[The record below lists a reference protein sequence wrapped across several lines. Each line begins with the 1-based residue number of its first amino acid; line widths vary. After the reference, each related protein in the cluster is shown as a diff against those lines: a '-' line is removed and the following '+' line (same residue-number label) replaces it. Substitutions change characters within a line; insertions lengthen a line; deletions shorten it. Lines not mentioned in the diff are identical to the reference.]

1 MNKNTVILLSKAKQ
15 SKAKQSHNCILNN
28 SFKFYIS
35 QFLNAFKFLSASILL
50 HNLVKTFLTSI
61 TFDSLS
67 RKIKNPCLVI
77 NKNSFFKEEIIMYN
91 FKKLFTY
98 MVVGALVAALSI
110 SCKSN
115 EEPSTPELSQYAG
128 VYASDNK
135 DFGSSENQYF
145 VIRINSD
152 NTVDY
157 CVSDNKSFS
166 TVKGTFPAYF
176 FISSDSSYN
185 LKLTVDKPIGDAG
198 LTFSSDG
205 NTITYRV
212 DRMIDGVYCEKHLKA
227 QTFAMTKVS

>member
-1 MNKNTVILLSKAKQ
+1 MKIL
-15 SKAKQSHNCILNN
+15 
-28 SFKFYIS
+28 
-35 QFLNAFKFLSASILL
+35 
-50 HNLVKTFLTSI
+50 KT
-61 TFDSLS
+61 
-67 RKIKNPCLVI
+67 
-77 NKNSFFKEEIIMYN
+77 
-91 FKKLFTY
+91 KKLFTY
-98 MVVGALVAALSI
+98 LVVGALSLALSI

-157 CVSDNKSFS
+157 GVSDSKSFFYN
-166 TVKGTFPAYF
+166 GTFPAYF

-185 LKLTVDKPIGDAG
+185 LKLTADKIIADAG

-212 DRMIDGVYCEKHLKA
+212 DRMIDGVYGEKHLSA
-227 QTFAMTKVS
+227 QTFTMTKVS